1 MLSHTVELMKSSQ
14 GERPDGL
21 PGRGYLLTCTPAP
34 R

>member
-1 MLSHTVELMKSSQ
+1 MLSHTVEPMKSLQ
-14 GERPDGL
+14 DERPDGL